1 MVAVDRGAELEGL
14 RRAGVLTDV
23 VLVAGDSSIPAHSLI
38 LSLHSAYFRT
48 LFQSRGFV
56 ESQQERVAVS
66 LEPALLSSLVSYL
79 YTGQLE
85 LEAATATDLLE
96 AAELLQ
102 LEEPGEQLKAGVAE
116 LLASG
121 LTGAASMEEL
131 FPLWDAAATYSL
143 PALLERVVAVVAG
156 SLGRFLASARD
167 RPWLAR
173 LGWQEVAMLLDRT
186 DLCVQSEEVLLQLV
200 LHWAEGK
207 VEEAEDVAMVEELLG
222 KVGLDT
228 LERKHVARSLAGA
241 LPGVRVP
248 PGAGTRALPVGRP
261 GGRRCTRC
269 SYMVEYKLAKG
280 QLRQVEDFVDQ
291 GQKSLFLSIGLE
303 EGATVR
309 RLPRLSSMA
318 SMVGTAAGH
327 YGRPVTRGS
336 TLLAAAGLLA
346 VLGGEEDA
354 AKETKGAR
362 TDVLLF
368 DTATGCWRTSL
379 KQHLRARPRCRLA
392 EVLEVG
398 GMVYLVWQ
406 PVEVAGQEEH
416 SRGVMRALLEGGEG
430 VVERMDLG
438 AAAEAGRVCREV
450 VSPLPTALHR
460 GALTSCTL
468 GTSLYLLGE
477 GELWSLQLEGLV
489 WTRHQPPLGSVGAR
503 PLLAPLPPLL
513 CLVGGRPGPGDPS
526 PTNTLQVYDPS
537 THTWRGL
544 PPLPTRLTPL
554 HLLSHSSLL
563 YLVAWQP
570 SRQNLVMEL
579 EVRGEEVHTKVLLQ
593 GLEGVWSKGVLLG
606 AHCAL
611 PD

>member
-1 MVAVDRGAELEGL
+1 
-14 RRAGVLTDV
+14 
-23 VLVAGDSSIPAHSLI
+23 
-38 LSLHSAYFRT
+38 
-48 LFQSRGFV
+48 
-56 ESQQERVAVS
+56 
-66 LEPALLSSLVSYL
+66 
-79 YTGQLE
+79 
-85 LEAATATDLLE
+85 
-96 AAELLQ
+96 
-102 LEEPGEQLKAGVAE
+102 
-116 LLASG
+116 
-121 LTGAASMEEL
+121 
-131 FPLWDAAATYSL
+131 
-143 PALLERVVAVVAG
+143 
-156 SLGRFLASARD
+156 
-167 RPWLAR
+167 
-173 LGWQEVAMLLDRT
+173 MLLDRT

-207 VEEAEDVAMVEELLG
+207 VEEAEDVVMVEELLG
-222 KVGLDT
+222 KVGLAA
-228 LERKHVARSLAGA
+228 LERKHVARSLAAA
-241 LPGVRVP
+241 LPGVQAPLSV
-248 PGAGTRALPVGRP
+248 GSRALPE
-261 GGRRCTRC
+261 RRCTRC
-269 SYMVEYKLAKG
+269 SYLLEYKLAKG

-291 GQKSLFLSIGLE
+291 GQKSLFLSIGLGD
-303 EGATVR
+303 GATVR

-327 YGRPVTRGS
+327 YGRPVTKGS
-336 TLLAAAGLLA
+336 TLLASAGLLA

-379 KQHLRARPRCRLA
+379 KQHLRPRPRCRLA
-392 EVLEVG
+392 EVVEVG

-416 SRGVMRALLEGGEG
+416 SRGVMRALLDGGEG
-430 VVERMDLG
+430 VVERMDLA

-468 GTSLYLLGE
+468 GTSLFLLGE
-477 GELWSLQLEGLV
+477 GELWSLQLEGLL
-489 WTRHQPPLGSVGAR
+489 WTRHPPPLGSVGAR
-503 PLLAPLPPLL
+503 PILAPLPPRL
-513 CLVGGRPGPGDPS
+513 CLVGGRPGPGDPN
-526 PTNTLQVYDPS
+526 PTNCLQVYLPS
-537 THTWRGL
+537 TSSWRAL

-570 SRQNLVMEL
+570 SRHNLVMEV

-593 GLEGVWSKGVLLG
+593 GLEGVWSRGVLLG
-606 AHCAL
+606 PDCVL